1 MDDTTS
7 GITEEL
13 LAQAAWARG
22 LARRLVAGEAR
33 ADDVLQQAWLAAL
46 KRRRDAIQ
54 SSARGWFGGV
64 LRHVAAKQQR
74 EGARRDVRER
84 AAALPEAQPATSDH
98 VAELEAQRLVVD
110 ALLRI
115 EEPYRETLVRRWYRD
130 EKPAAIA
137 RAMGVPV
144 KTADTRLARG
154 LERLR
159 AELTALRGG
168 VARDGLLALLP
179 LAASAPAPWVV
190 LGSLAGGGVTV
201 GAFMKF
207 AAAGIAVSA
216 LAWWGTSRGGDEA
229 GRDAKRLG
237 ETAAHPAA
245 TAAPG
250 AASAGEATRAED
262 GATRAGAAAAT
273 APAML
278 VVHVF
283 DDAGRAVEG
292 GTAKL
297 FDGGTELDEAYAFG
311 GAVHLQ
317 SPSSAAHL
325 LFIPIIPHVQ
335 GSHAS
340 APACFDVPAHA
351 SELEIRLPRAAVLA
365 GRVECDGRSPGCGV
379 VLTFRAKAPL
389 PGFRD
394 IFRDVAKE
402 VRGMWTPTDVAVTC
416 DDDGNFRIA
425 GLDPAGSGWLCVD
438 QRFSTQPIRRTSEG
452 AFHKL
457 DSVWVAAP
465 IEGMRLEIYSAPAL
479 VGRLVDRSGAPQ
491 SWQEIRATYERGG
504 TVSDREA
511 ALRGEAGRFRFH
523 LPFAGADAVDLQV
536 DGADVAGSAFVHVA
550 GPFVGTREL
559 GDVVLAPERTIRW
572 RIVAPGQPAVVNG
585 SALLLG
591 AGGARRFFEW
601 SEREIEFDVAQP
613 FTRARFAAAGRMPVE
628 VELPAAST
636 GTPIDVVFEHAT
648 RLDITTERTAAQAEL
663 DSVAQPR
670 ATIEVAVRGPLFDP
684 RFDREL
690 ADRCENTSCEVDT
703 DGEPGWTIASSS
715 SRGITLAGVR
725 AGTPLRVRAVGA
737 TGATIAE
744 REVELAPG
752 ETRQVALPL
761 GDRVRRLAARVVDSV
776 GRPIEDASVSVQRI
790 REDGRHGGTG
800 TSTDSDGRV
809 RFAEYFEEEVA
820 VAIEADGFV
829 PLRRSP
835 VRTGGEGVLEFRLER
850 CWPLAVDVVDPAG
863 QRVDPDL
870 VDAVASAALGSPQP
884 PRFGSKRG
892 ADDAYVLQALP
903 ATPVRVRARVGGRD
917 YFADAAP
924 PQPRARVVVPAH
936 GAVDVR
942 YVLPLAEHA
951 TRGELLGAVE
961 LAPLDARGAAVA
973 ASPIL
978 FSPQRPTG
986 GVAFT
991 AVLPGRYEA
1000 VLIWH
1005 GEQGGELRREPTG
1018 IEFDVA
1024 ANATSE
1030 VAIGK

>member
-1 MDDTTS
+1 VRKPEPD
-7 GITEEL
+7 
-13 LAQAAWARG
+13 ARKF
-22 LARRLVAGEAR
+22 ET
-33 ADDVLQQAWLAAL
+33 
-46 KRRRDAIQ
+46 
-54 SSARGWFGGV
+54 
-64 LRHVAAKQQR
+64 
-74 EGARRDVRER
+74 
-84 AAALPEAQPATSDH
+84 PE
-98 VAELEAQRLVVD
+98 
-110 ALLRI
+110 
-115 EEPYRETLVRRWYRD
+115 
-130 EKPAAIA
+130 
-137 RAMGVPV
+137 
-144 KTADTRLARG
+144 
-154 LERLR
+154 
-159 AELTALRGG
+159 
-168 VARDGLLALLP
+168 
-179 LAASAPAPWVV
+179 
-190 LGSLAGGGVTV
+190 
-201 GAFMKF
+201 
-207 AAAGIAVSA
+207 
-216 LAWWGTSRGGDEA
+216 
-229 GRDAKRLG
+229 
-237 ETAAHPAA
+237 
-245 TAAPG
+245 PG
-250 AASAGEATRAED
+250 AAART
-262 GATRAGAAAAT
+262 
-273 APAML
+273 
-278 VVHVF
+278 V
-283 DDAGRAVEG
+283 
-292 GTAKL
+292 K
-297 FDGGTELDEAYAFG
+297 
-311 GAVHLQ
+311 
-317 SPSSAAHL
+317 
-325 LFIPIIPHVQ
+325 
-335 GSHAS
+335 
-340 APACFDVPAHA
+340 
-351 SELEIRLPRAAVLA
+351 
-365 GRVECDGRSPGCGV
+365 SPGSVQKSGLSDALAMIV
-379 VLTFRAKAPL
+379 V
-389 PGFRD
+389 
-394 IFRDVAKE
+394 
-402 VRGMWTPTDVAVTC
+402 
-416 DDDGNFRIA
+416 
-425 GLDPAGSGWLCVD
+425 S
-438 QRFSTQPIRRTSEG
+438 
-452 AFHKL
+452 
-457 DSVWVAAP
+457 
-465 IEGMRLEIYSAPAL
+465 
-479 VGRLVDRSGAPQ
+479 
-491 SWQEIRATYERGG
+491 
-504 TVSDREA
+504 
-511 ALRGEAGRFRFH
+511 
-523 LPFAGADAVDLQV
+523 
-536 DGADVAGSAFVHVA
+536 
-550 GPFVGTREL
+550 
-559 GDVVLAPERTIRW
+559 
-572 RIVAPGQPAVVNG
+572 
-585 SALLLG
+585 
-591 AGGARRFFEW
+591 
-601 SEREIEFDVAQP
+601 
-613 FTRARFAAAGRMPVE
+613 
-628 VELPAAST
+628 
-636 GTPIDVVFEHAT
+636 
-648 RLDITTERTAAQAEL
+648 
-663 DSVAQPR
+663 
-670 ATIEVAVRGPLFDP
+670 IEVAARGPLFDS
-684 RFDREL
+684 RLGDLEL
-690 ADRCENTSCEVDT
+690 DDRCGGNDCEVDV
-703 DGEPGWTIASSS
+703 DSEPGWTIAYGSS
-715 SRGITLAGVR
+715 GGGVALYGVR